1 MSRAATG
8 KGIGPVGDCIDWYP
22 AALQAERNASCPIDY
37 DRAHK
42 EAAKMPVE
50 LHTPRTRLSPD
61 SEKRIQRHIAGLE
74 RRLVNFANPL
84 ISITIKD
91 RVTERR
97 HTADIR
103 LQLGVDGVE
112 LLSHNDGESAEH
124 AARLAIEDIER
135 QLERYM
141 STLRGEATYG
151 TPSRREPRDLR
162 PGMQP
167 AEESE
172 EGEEN
177 EESDLTDEDD
187 YDAPPDLTTDER
199 DQG

>member
-22 AALQAERNASCPIDY
+22 AALQAERNASFPIDY
-37 DRAHK
+37 DRSHK

-112 LLSHNDGESAEH
+112 LLSHNEGESAEH

-162 PGMQP
+162 PGTQA
-167 AEESE
+167 AEPEDE
-172 EGEEN
+172 EAGDEFEEH
-177 EESDLTDEDD
+177 EPEVDE
-187 YDAPPDLTTDER
+187 AS
-199 DQG
+199 